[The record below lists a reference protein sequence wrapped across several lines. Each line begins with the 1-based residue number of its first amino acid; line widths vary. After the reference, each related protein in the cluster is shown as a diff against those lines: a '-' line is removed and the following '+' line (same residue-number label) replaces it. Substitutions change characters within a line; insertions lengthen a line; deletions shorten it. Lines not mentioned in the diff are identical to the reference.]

1 LPNCGLI
8 EKEKTTM
15 ADPTTVIGDT
25 ITINGEFHSKED
37 VSIRGKVQGRI
48 ETTADLFVEEDGT
61 VEAEVATRNIDV
73 RGTVVG
79 NVTAS
84 ERFEIH
90 PGGSVTGDV
99 RAPRVVLADGG
110 KYKGNIDMAVPSGRI
125 GAETPAAAVSV
136 PARARRG
143 A

>member
-1 LPNCGLI
+1 
-8 EKEKTTM
+8 M

-25 ITINGEFHSKED
+25 ITINGEFNSKED

-48 ETTADLFVEEDGT
+48 ETSADLYVEEGGT
-61 VEAEVATRNIDV
+61 VEAEVVTRNVDV
-73 RGTVVG
+73 HGTVVG
-79 NVTAS
+79 NITSS

-110 KYKGNIDMAVPSGRI
+110 KYKGNIDMGTLTSKAPAESHAV
-125 GAETPAAAVSV
+125 ATPV
-136 PARARRG
+136 RAKRG

>member
-1 LPNCGLI
+1 
-8 EKEKTTM
+8 M
-15 ADPTTVIGDT
+15 ANPTTVIGDT
-25 ITINGEFHSKED
+25 ITINGEFNSKED

-48 ETTADLFVEEDGT
+48 ETTADLFIEQDGT
-61 VEAEVATRNIDV
+61 VEAEVSTRNVDV
-73 RGTVVG
+73 RGTVIG
-79 NVTAS
+79 NITSS

-110 KYKGNIDMAVPSGRI
+110 KYKGNIDMEVPAGHVPTEAHAV
-125 GAETPAAAVSV
+125 AV

-143 A
+143 G